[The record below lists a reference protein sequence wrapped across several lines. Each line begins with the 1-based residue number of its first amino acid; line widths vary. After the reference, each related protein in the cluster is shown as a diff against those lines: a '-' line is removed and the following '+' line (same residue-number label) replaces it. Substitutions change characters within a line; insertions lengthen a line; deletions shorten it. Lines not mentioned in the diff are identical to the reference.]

1 MAAAKTRRLGIF
13 LDQSFALFV
22 TSQETEATT
31 HGTTTLAPHTK
42 QMSSNIAHVETRA
55 GKKKRECEA
64 HAGEA
69 FPGLPKDVVVTH
81 ILRSEYFDD
90 PADLARL
97 KVVSPAMRDAVA
109 ATGLKIKELDEW
121 EAVRLGCLS
130 ALRRLQRQGNLSRQ
144 EYLCQ
149 VAARSGHLEVLQ
161 WLRPNGCLWCEWTCA
176 MAAKGGHL
184 EVLQC
189 ARANGCPWD
198 KGKHSWDLGKCAG
211 AARGGHL
218 EVLQWA
224 LANDCP
230 WDEKTCMEAVG
241 GEHLEVLK

>member
-31 HGTTTLAPHTK
+31 HGTTTLAPYTK

-97 KVVSPAMRDAVA
+97 PAVSRGMRDAVA
-109 ATGLKIKELDEW
+109 ATGLAFEENDEND
-121 EAVRLGCLS
+121 AVQLGCLS
-130 ALRRLQRQGNLSRQ
+130 AVQRMQRRGRLSFPGFP
-144 EYLCQ
+144 CMA
-149 VAARSGHLEVLQ
+149 AARSG
-161 WLRPNGCLWCEWTCA
+161 
-176 MAAKGGHL
+176 
-184 EVLQC
+184 
-189 ARANGCPWD
+189 
-198 KGKHSWDLGKCAG
+198 
-211 AARGGHL
+211 
-218 EVLQWA
+218 
-224 LANDCP
+224 
-230 WDEKTCMEAVG
+230 
-241 GEHLEVLK
+241 